1 MADYRKDVTRLKKP
15 ENIKEAMYASG
26 PYTLMRAFENDEA
39 VNRLIKGGDEVVPL
53 IERELKRGGMRLD
66 EITRS
71 CYAYILER
79 VNIDAASKI
88 LKPLFVRAMKRPD
101 PFFVHFAARALRLKN
116 RLPVKPMDP
125 LQSRAELLET
135 LDRIQR

>member
-1 MADYRKDVTRLKKP
+1 
-15 ENIKEAMYASG
+15 
-26 PYTLMRAFENDEA
+26 
-39 VNRLIKGGDEVVPL
+39 VVPL

-79 VNIDAASKI
+79 LNIDVASKI
-88 LKPLFVRAMKRPD
+88 LTPLFIRAMKTPD

-116 RLPVKPMDP
+116 RLPIKPMDP

-135 LDRIQR
+135 LDRVRS